1 MPSKKEQLFI
11 AGLIIL
17 YIISV
22 IINLGY
28 FELAGEEPRRA
39 IISLEMLKS
48 GNYFKPTQMGWDY
61 YNKPVLF
68 NWILCG
74 FISLTNSS
82 SEFTLRIPSLI
93 FFLVWAYSHYSIS
106 KKFLPKNIA
115 LLSSL
120 FMLTSA
126 EIFFYGLANGAEI
139 DIFYSFIVYLQA
151 ISIFYF
157 FIKKDWSKL
166 YVISYLCCAIGFLT
180 KGFPSLV
187 FQILTLVSICHYS
200 NSIKVLWRP
209 SHLLGIILFIVVI
222 SIYLF
227 FYSQH
232 NSPQRLLINFL
243 NESVIKSGVGE
254 FSNQLFDK
262 AVRYPFL
269 LFKLLAPW
277 SLLLLF
283 LNKRIWK
290 EAIKN
295 PFIRFSFLFIAYN
308 IGVYWLTG
316 QPKARYV
323 YMFIPFAVTGLSF
336 IYGEVIKTNKFVLNK
351 SLKYLGIIF
360 SLVLLAVLVLPF
372 FAAVS
377 PFAVVLLSIFLL
389 VFLYFYFRVS
399 VDKIWLFI
407 VGIILCRLVYAALFI
422 PVQNEKIANY
432 SGDIKKAAG
441 KLHLEPITFWAP
453 PNQHLVAIESKIY
466 FKKFETVALPPV
478 LYAQV
483 PYYYYKYTGQLV
495 YYDTALIKGRNYLS
509 FQSDIGNK
517 AIDSIFSF
525 ENRKQPRRLI
535 FYGLGEN

>member
-1 MPSKKEQLFI
+1 MPSKKEQLLV

-48 GNYFKPTQMGWDY
+48 GNFFKPTQMGWDY

-68 NWILCG
+68 NWILCV

-82 SEFTLRIPSLI
+82 SEFTLRIPSLL
-93 FFLVWAYSHYSIS
+93 FFLVWAYCHYSIA
-106 KKFLPKNIA
+106 KKFLPKKIA
-115 LLSSL
+115 LLSSF
-120 FMLTSA
+120 FMLTSMD
-126 EIFFYGLANGAEI
+126 IFFYGLANGAEI

-157 FIKKDWSKL
+157 FIRKEWSKL
-166 YVISYLCCAIGFLT
+166 YVVSYLCCAIGFLT

-200 NSIKVLWRP
+200 KSIKVLWRP
-209 SHLLGIILFIVVI
+209 SHFLGILLFVVLTGT
-222 SIYLF
+222 YLH
-227 FYSQH
+227 FYSQY
-232 NSPQRLLINFL
+232 NSSQRLLINLL
-243 NESVIKSGVGE
+243 NESLIKSGIGD

-262 AVRYPFL
+262 AVGYPFL

-290 EAIKN
+290 EALKI
-295 PFIRFSFLFIAYN
+295 PFIRFSFLFIVYN
-308 IGVYWLTG
+308 IWVYWLTG
-316 QPKARYV
+316 QPKARYI
-323 YMFIPFAVTGLSF
+323 YMFVPFAVTIFSF
-336 IYGEVIKTNKFVLNK
+336 IYWEVSKTKIFILDR
-351 SLKYLGIIF
+351 SLKYLGTIF
-360 SLVLLAVLVLPF
+360 FLVLLVVLVLPF

-377 PFAVVLLSIFLL
+377 SSTVVVLSILL
-389 VFLYFYFRVS
+389 FVFLNFYFRVS
-399 VDKIWLFI
+399 VNRIWLFI
-407 VGIILCRLVYAALFI
+407 TGIILCRLIYSALII
-422 PVQNEKIANY
+422 PVQNEKMANY
-432 SGDIKKAAG
+432 SPDIKKAAE
-441 KLHLEPITFWAP
+441 KLHLQPVTFWAP
-453 PNQHLVAIESKIY
+453 PRQYLVAINTKLY
-466 FKKFETVALPPV
+466 FRKFETVALPPL

-495 YYDTALIKGRNYLS
+495 YYDTALVKGKNYLS

-517 AIDSIFSF
+517 TVDSIFSF
-525 ENRKQPRRLI
+525 ENRKQPGSLI
-535 FYGLGEN
+535 FYRLAEN